1 MMSSFFRLLSVL
13 AAALLVSACQ
23 GNASSQPTPVVA
35 PQAQPADPY
44 AELQQTLAAG
54 KLEQAEQQWLALRS
68 AAAGDER
75 VEAFRRQ
82 LAETYMQRGE
92 TALRQGDL
100 NTATSALGH
109 ARGLMPKAPA
119 LTAGLDGAINRAKVD
134 PARAE
139 QARRMQQAAQQ
150 QMQQIIQTP
159 PGGELKPLPGAPH
172 LIDPQ
177 AASSAVPLPMLD
189 GTGQGGLGA
198 VLDAVAADVVAYRCR
213 VHIEVRRDSDYP
225 LVSDQLLARVK
236 KLSPDFDLHLSH
248 VVQADKPTRLILTP
262 RN

>member
-82 LAETYMQRGE
+82 LAEAYMQRGE

-109 ARGLMPKAPA
+109 ARGLMPKAPGGS
-119 LTAGLDGAINRAKVD
+119 LRPAGLPPSPVPRA
-134 PARAE
+134 R
-139 QARRMQQAAQQ
+139 
-150 QMQQIIQTP
+150 
-159 PGGELKPLPGAPH
+159 
-172 LIDPQ
+172 
-177 AASSAVPLPMLD
+177 
-189 GTGQGGLGA
+189 
-198 VLDAVAADVVAYRCR
+198 
-213 VHIEVRRDSDYP
+213 
-225 LVSDQLLARVK
+225 
-236 KLSPDFDLHLSH
+236 
-248 VVQADKPTRLILTP
+248 
-262 RN
+262 